1 VLYLKTLGHLS
12 LHLRG
17 PHGPTLMSNSHALA
31 VCAVLATRPD
41 HTASR
46 DYLAELLWP
55 NIEHSKARRA
65 LRQAL
70 HYMVVR
76 TGEHVVQGDDSELTL
91 DTKKLKVDL
100 HEFERALQAGD
111 DERVVELYGGH
122 FLPGL
127 LGTSSHELEEGIES
141 QDEYVRAG
149 VEVAYSRLVSGHLE
163 AGEAGIAVRYARK
176 YVELNPLNEAAQ
188 IALVRSL
195 RAAGELVG
203 ALQAYRSYRAL
214 LKAALDGRPSEDLE
228 RLAAGVREQI
238 VGDGPGAAG
247 GPPLAT
253 GRGSR
258 PWRLSLA
265 GGAVGALLSIGL
277 ISVAL
282 SAGWLSTGEPEV
294 LDGSTRPFFVEDWTE
309 GLRADRWIP
318 FGEPKPYVRATG
330 GPEGS
335 GYFVSNGDGSFASGV
350 GSRLAFSPARGLSVD
365 FWARMPFSGKPH
377 QRMGVGLSLDEP
389 PSDSREWSCE
399 DAIVNLVIAGPSE
412 EVGAWARVTVAG
424 HWNDLEIPDESG
436 AWHRYV
442 LQLDADGTV
451 SLHVDGAL
459 HWRSKD
465 KLPVKAM
472 EPVHVVLGYH
482 SDETEI
488 AHGPLRVYQGS
499 RYVLP

>member
-1 VLYLKTLGHLS
+1 LA
-12 LHLRG
+12 
-17 PHGPTLMSNSHALA
+17 NSHALA

-41 HTASR
+41 YTASR
-46 DYLAELLWP
+46 DYLAELFWP
-55 NIEHSKARRA
+55 DIEHGKARRA

-70 HYMVVR
+70 HYLVVR
-76 TGEHVVQGDDSELTL
+76 TGEHVVQADDSDLTL

-111 DERVVELYGGH
+111 DERVVALYGGH
-122 FLPGL
+122 FMPGL
-127 LGTSSHELEEGIES
+127 LGTGSHELEESIES

-163 AGEAGIAVRYARK
+163 AGEAGIAVGYARK

-238 VGDGPGAAG
+238 VGGS
-247 GPPLAT
+247 PLAP

-258 PWRLSLA
+258 PWRLLLA
-265 GGAVGALLSIGL
+265 GGAVGALLATGVTAVVF
-277 ISVAL
+277 SV
-282 SAGWLSTGEPEV
+282 GWQRAGEPEV

-335 GYFVSNGDGSFASGV
+335 G
-350 GSRLAFSPARGLSVD
+350 
-365 FWARMPFSGKPH
+365 
-377 QRMGVGLSLDEP
+377 
-389 PSDSREWSCE
+389 
-399 DAIVNLVIAGPSE
+399 
-412 EVGAWARVTVAG
+412 
-424 HWNDLEIPDESG
+424 
-436 AWHRYV
+436 
-442 LQLDADGTV
+442 
-451 SLHVDGAL
+451 
-459 HWRSKD
+459 
-465 KLPVKAM
+465 
-472 EPVHVVLGYH
+472 
-482 SDETEI
+482 
-488 AHGPLRVYQGS
+488 
-499 RYVLP
+499 